1 MGKTKV
7 IRVVI
12 DTNVLVSALLFGG
25 VPGRLVPLWKSGRVQ
40 PLASQAM
47 IDEVLR
53 VLAYPKF
60 NLSPKEVEFLLYEE
74 ILPWFEIVE
83 AAVGRPFIEDDPSD
97 DMFLWCALDGRADW
111 IISGDEH
118 ILKLSDFDIPR
129 VPPRHF
135 LEMTEIKKW
144 LPPTG
149 GSSQT

>member
-25 VPGRLVPLWKSGRVQ
+25 VSGRLVPLWKSGRVQ

-83 AAVGRPFIEDDPSD
+83 AVVGSPFIEDDP
-97 DMFLWCALDGRADW
+97 
-111 IISGDEH
+111 
-118 ILKLSDFDIPR
+118 
-129 VPPRHF
+129 
-135 LEMTEIKKW
+135 
-144 LPPTG
+144 
-149 GSSQT
+149 